1 MPRRPSLNGIR
12 ACDGIG
18 RHAGFRSC
26 HLSEGFSGRTII
38 IIKTAGA
45 KHGLIYGGVVE
56 LVDSK
61 DLGSFVERRA
71 GSSPAARTKP
81 K

>member
-1 MPRRPSLNGIR
+1 MMELADMRDL
-12 ACDGIG
+12 G
-18 RHAGFRSC
+18 RVTLVKDFQGVQ
-26 HLSEGFSGRTII
+26 LSYI

-45 KHGLIYGGVVE
+45 WHRLIYAGVVE